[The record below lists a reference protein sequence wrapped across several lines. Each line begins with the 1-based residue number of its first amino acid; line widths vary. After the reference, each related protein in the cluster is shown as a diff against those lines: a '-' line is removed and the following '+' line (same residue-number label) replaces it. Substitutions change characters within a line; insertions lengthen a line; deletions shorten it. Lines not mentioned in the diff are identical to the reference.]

1 MKIELKH
8 NIANNF
14 LGVKTTSDLN
24 KIIHLGRYPELVM
37 LAEAYSDKRIVEVS
51 NMIAQGKKRIVLVAG
66 PSSSGKTTFSKKL
79 CVHLAVNGM
88 EPLYLGT
95 DDYFVERENT
105 PLDAKGEPN
114 YEDLEAVDIN
124 LFNDNLI
131 QLLKGEEV
139 DLPTFNFLTGHKEYG
154 KRITK
159 MKKGQPI
166 VIEGIHALNDALTPV
181 FTKAE
186 KFKIYICPITS
197 IKTDN
202 AVGIKP
208 EDHRILR
215 RIARDSFSRGHSAE
229 ETIKHW
235 DKVRAGEKKNII
247 PFAENADYLFNSSLI
262 YEISLL
268 KKHVWP
274 LLNEIDP
281 KSEVFDTAWRLIEF
295 LRGFD
300 DYPDDNIVPNDS
312 ILKEFI
318 GGSIYTE

>member
-8 NIANNF
+8 NIDNNF

-37 LAEAYSDKRIVEVS
+37 LAEAYSDKRIVEVA
-51 NMIAQGKKRIVLVAG
+51 NMIAQGKKRIILVAG

-95 DDYFVERENT
+95 DDYFVEREET
-105 PLDAKGEPN
+105 PLDSKGEPN

-139 DLPTFNFLTGHKEYG
+139 DLPTFNFMTGHKDYG
-154 KRITK
+154 KRLTK

-181 FTKAE
+181 FTKSE

-215 RIARDSFSRGHSAE
+215 RIARDSVSRGHSAE

-247 PFAENADYLFNSSLI
+247 PFADSADYLYNSSLI

-300 DYPDDNIVPNDS
+300 DYQDDNIVPNDS

>member
-8 NIANNF
+8 DIKDNF

-24 KIIHLGRYPELVM
+24 KIIHFNRFPELVM
-37 LAEAYSDKRIVEVS
+37 LAEAYSEKRIVEVA
-51 NMIAQGKKRIVLVAG
+51 NEIAMGDKRIILIAG

-79 CVHLAVNGM
+79 CVHLAVNGLQ
-88 EPLYLGT
+88 PLYLGT
-95 DDYFVERENT
+95 DDYFVERSET
-105 PLDAKGEPN
+105 PKDKNGEYD
-114 YEDLEAVDIN
+114 YEGLGAVDVK
-124 LFNDNLI
+124 LFNDNI
-131 QLLKGEEV
+131 NSLLNGEEV
-139 DLPTFNFLTGHKEYG
+139 DLPTFDFINGTKVFG

-159 MKKGQPI
+159 MKPDQPI
-166 VIEGIHALNDALTPV
+166 VIEGIHALNDKLTPA
-181 FTKAE
+181 FTKDE
-186 KFKIYICPITS
+186 KFKIYICPLTS

-202 AVGIKP
+202 AVGIEP

-215 RIARDSFSRGHSAE
+215 RIARDSVSRGHSAE

-247 PFAENADYLFNSSLI
+247 PFADSADFLYNSSLI
-262 YEISLL
+262 YEISIL

-274 LLNEIDP
+274 LLNSIDA
-281 KSEVFDTAWRLIEF
+281 KSEVFETAWRLIEF

-300 DYPDDNIVPNDS
+300 DYMDDNIVPNDS